1 MKTPKEVIEFCKKH
15 GLTEDQ
21 FYGREK
27 YEGSLYLHSVTSV
40 PEGFNPTVGGWL
52 DLERVTSIPAGFNPT
67 VGGWLDLRSVTSV
80 PAGFNPTVGGWLDL
94 RSVTSIPD
102 RLKDANRKRTGNAIV
117 WPDGKYIKADG
128 IFTEI
133 LSKKGNVYKVRE
145 IGNKKEF
152 FLVTD
157 GNDNWSHGD
166 TLQKAKDDL
175 IFKLKSNPSNFK
187 HLKMDSVLSFEDAI
201 AAYRGITGACSTG
214 VRMFIEKIER
224 KSEYTIEEICTVTK
238 GQFGNEQLKSFFAK

>member
-1 MKTPKEVIEFCKKH
+1 
-15 GLTEDQ
+15 
-21 FYGREK
+21 
-27 YEGSLYLHSVTSV
+27 VTSI
-40 PEGFNPTVGGWL
+40 PEGFNPTVGGYL
-52 DLERVTSIPAGFNPT
+52 DLRSLTSIPEGFNPT
-67 VGGWLDLRSVTSV
+67 VGGY
-80 PAGFNPTVGGWLDL
+80 LDL
-94 RSVTSIPD
+94 RSVTSIPEG
-102 RLKDANRKRTGNAIV
+102 LKDANRKRTGNAII

-157 GNDNWSHGD
+157 GNDNWSHGN
-166 TLQKAKDDL
+166 TLQKAKEDL
-175 IFKLKSNPSNFK
+175 IFKLKSDPSNFK
-187 HLKMDSVLSFEDAI
+187 HLKMDSVLSIEDAI

-224 KSEYTIEEICTVTK
+224 KAEYTIEEICTVTK
-238 GQFGNEQLKSFFAK
+238 GQFGHERFKSFFVK